1 MVDTKNQS
9 VNHNQ
14 IKLHGY
20 EEHSCVQYSLRKQGS
35 FHLLDRFIW
44 IKEAHMTNYQEYLLP
59 KSISEAL
66 KYLTEGTGSAAVIA
80 GGTDLLLELRQG
92 RHPAV
97 DRLIDISE
105 IPEMKQITRDDD
117 QIVIGA
123 GVTHKRIISDPL
135 LLEHAQCM
143 VEGCGL
149 IGGPQVRNVA
159 TIGGNVS
166 HALPAGDGTISLL
179 ALDSEVQ
186 ITSHSGADWQPMIGI
201 FAGPGKVNF
210 DRSGTIVTGFR
221 FKAKGEGEGSA
232 FHRVMR
238 PQGVAIAILNMA
250 AWVKL
255 DNEGK
260 LDKVRIAV
268 GPAGPKPLRAVQ
280 TEEYL
285 AGKTWNEAVFAE
297 AAEILAEEVSLRTSK
312 HRATKEYRHQL
323 LPVLLQKVMDTAADR
338 ARL

>member
-1 MVDTKNQS
+1 M
-9 VNHNQ
+9 
-14 IKLHGY
+14 
-20 EEHSCVQYSLRKQGS
+20 
-35 FHLLDRFIW
+35 
-44 IKEAHMTNYQEYLLP
+44 NYYRDYLQP

-66 KYLTEGTGSAAVIA
+66 KNLTEGIGSTAVIA

-97 DRLIDISE
+97 DRLVDISE
-105 IPEMKQITRDDD
+105 ISELKQVTREGE
-117 QIVIGA
+117 QIFIGA
-123 GVTHKRIISDPL
+123 GVTHKMIISDPL
-135 LLEHAQCM
+135 LQEHARCV

-179 ALDSEVQ
+179 ALDTEVQ
-186 ITSHSGADWQPMIGI
+186 IVSREGSDWQPLIEI

-210 DRSGTIVTGFR
+210 NRSEAIVTGFR
-221 FKAKGEGEGSA
+221 FEAKREREGSA

-255 DNEGK
+255 DEEER
-260 LDKVRIAV
+260 LLKVRV
-268 GPAGPKPLRAVQ
+268 SCGPAGPRPFRAGK

-285 AGKTWNEAVFAE
+285 TGKNWNDSVLQEASK
-297 AAEILAEEVSLRTSK
+297 ILAEEVSLRTSK

-323 LPVLLQKVMDTAADR
+323 LPVLLRKVLDTAVER